1 MNVLNKTANELS
13 HIILHASWQAAL
25 IAGFVFVLLIL
36 TRRIMSSQLRYA
48 LLLVVLVKFVTP
60 PFLDLPTGVISHYSP
75 IRSTVVSSE
84 TIYLVDSATTNASAT
99 SQHSN
104 HTENKFPLVAV
115 KPDITIT
122 EPGSNRSTMLEVSK
136 PKTEFPWSTLL
147 MSIYLFGTAVFVALL
162 IHRYRLVRQ
171 IMRESDIQS
180 DGVLWSELKRIS
192 KQLKMKSLPELRI
205 SDKTDAPFAMGAFR
219 PVIVMPRLIAEE
231 LQPDQLTIVMAHEL
245 AHIHRRDLLIG
256 WFETLVNILWWF
268 HPAMWW
274 LRKSLRETREDC
286 CDDILLANQLANPD
300 RYCETLIDAASRQ
313 STKLAE
319 PLVLGFV
326 HREHPIARRIRRL
339 MDGSLFRADRL
350 RFPAI
355 ILTLL
360 LALIMLPGM
369 RPERQS
375 VTKTTLEGLFGWT
388 NLSFQ
393 IDASEEATINE
404 CRKIAQTYFSM
415 SSYKRIFSQ
424 LETRVRLEAIL
435 DEHPKCFYAQYLL
448 GTWYRLN
455 GDLELSTQLLNE
467 SLANAP
473 VVLSQRYRLGN
484 GKPIRGVEI
493 SEIEIECN
501 RVQNHSLDPSL
512 NLKFVGLIT
521 DSKGMVHLPVYDTVY
536 RISTQSY
543 PEGYYAEFKNLGWFK
558 SNSLNGELP
567 DVMVWR
573 PWSQPRNFTG
583 TAAESKWLNNARGT
597 DTRELTSGPNSY
609 KLGGIA
615 RSQADGTFTI
625 ENGKGKSLPS
635 LQTELPDIKNAKF
648 MDHALVNLSEPAP
661 SRFEIAEVQFLDSQT
676 KIPLQSFQS
685 GAGFTWTDKSNI
697 HLFSI
702 WDTLP
707 NIVDLVLKV
716 YNYDENIFRYKIQP
730 KVGATAQ
737 HAGASFKIT
746 HLTAG
751 NHSGWSSR
759 DGFYGEAQSLSST
772 SEMIVDITGSKQ
784 SRFSLWVVSK
794 DGRRQNLK
802 EGWFSISVGSSPIR
816 IMMPL
821 HEIDHFELLPY
832 VKPVSIYFEK
842 IQLPARKTPLEQQL
856 PVIEFPI
863 GGTARNMTSDLFSPL
878 LVNFESQRGNVFSG
892 CGSRM
897 RGFELRER
905 PEEERS
911 PETKSTVMWNYW
923 ANIKMNHQLDF
934 TFKSGTAKKG
944 GRSSYNCSGAWGV
957 VNVASLNKPLESIDT
972 VRLQF
977 LPKTAD
983 D

>member
-1 MNVLNKTANELS
+1 MNILNKF
-13 HIILHASWQAAL
+13 ASEWSYSMQYAGWQAL
-25 IAGFVFVLLIL
+25 FIAVLVFVLLIL

-48 LLLVVLVKFVTP
+48 LLLVVLMKFMTP
-60 PFLDLPTGVISHYSP
+60 PFLNLPTGVISHYSP
-75 IRSTVVSSE
+75 IRSAVVSSE
-84 TIYLVDSATTNASAT
+84 TIYVDQSATMNTSAT

-104 HTENKFPLVAV
+104 RTKNNSPLVAV
-115 KPDITIT
+115 KPDIAIT
-122 EPGSNRSTMLEVSK
+122 EPGSNRSTITGVSK
-136 PKTEFPWSTLL
+136 PKAAFPWSTLL
-147 MSIYLFGTAVFVALL
+147 MSVYLFGTAVFVALL
-162 IHRYRLVRQ
+162 VHRYRLVRQ
-171 IMRESDIQS
+171 IVQESDIQS
-180 DGVLWSELKRIS
+180 EGVLWFELERIS

-219 PVIVMPRLIAEE
+219 PVIVMPRLIAEQ
-231 LQPDQLTIVMAHEL
+231 LQPDQLTIVIAHEL
-245 AHIHRRDLLIG
+245 AHIRRRDLLVG
-256 WFETLVNILWWF
+256 WLETLVSLVWWF

-274 LRKSLRETREDC
+274 LRKSLRQTREDC
-286 CDDILLANQLANPD
+286 CDDILLTNQLAIPD

-313 STKLAE
+313 STKLVE

-326 HREHPIARRIRRL
+326 RREHPVARRIRRL
-339 MDGSLFRADRL
+339 MDGSLFRAERL

-355 ILTLL
+355 IVTLL
-360 LALIMLPGM
+360 LALIVLPGM

-375 VTKTTLEGLFGWT
+375 VTKTTLEGIFGWT

-393 IDASEEATINE
+393 IDASEEAAIKE
-404 CRKIAQTYFSM
+404 CREIAQTYFSM

-424 LETRVRLEAIL
+424 LETRVKLETIL

-467 SLANAP
+467 SLSNAP
-473 VVLSQRYRLGN
+473 VVLSQKYRLGN
-484 GKPIRGVEI
+484 GKPIQGVEI
-493 SEIEIECN
+493 SQIEIECN
-501 RVQNHSLDPSL
+501 RVQNHSLDSSL

-521 DSKGMVHLPVYDTVY
+521 DSKGMVHLPVYDTVF
-536 RISTQSY
+536 RTSTQSY

-573 PWSQPRNFTG
+573 PWSQPRNLTG
-583 TAAESKWLNNARGT
+583 SVAESKWLRNAVGT
-597 DTRELTSGPNSY
+597 DTLKLESSLTYEIGVV
-609 KLGGIA
+609 A
-615 RSQADGTFTI
+615 RGQSDGTFLA
-625 ENGKGKSLPS
+625 EDGKGKRHSSRKMAFPAI
-635 LQTELPDIKNAKF
+635 TNGTF
-648 MDHALVNLSEPAP
+648 MDHALIRLSNPVP
-661 SRFEIAEVQFLDSQT
+661 SRFEISEVNILDSQT

-685 GAGFTWTDKSNI
+685 GAGFTWTDKWNFR
-697 HLFSI
+697 LFSI

-707 NIVDLVLKV
+707 DTVDLVLKV

-737 HAGASFKIT
+737 HSGASFKIT
-746 HLTAG
+746 YLSAG
-751 NHSGWSSR
+751 NHIGWSSR
-759 DGFYGEAQSLSST
+759 DGFYGEAQNTSST
-772 SEMIVDITGSKQ
+772 SEMIIDITGSKQ
-784 SRFSLWVVSK
+784 TRFSLWVVSK

-802 EGWFSISVGSSPIR
+802 EGWFSTSVGSSPIR

-832 VKPVSIYFEK
+832 IKPVKIYFEK

-856 PVIEFPI
+856 PMIEFPI
-863 GGTARNMTSDLFSPL
+863 GGTARKMTSDLFSPL
-878 LVNFESQRGNVFSG
+878 LVNFESQRGKVYSG
-892 CGSRM
+892 CGSST
-897 RGFELRER
+897 RGFELIER

-911 PETKSTVMWNYW
+911 PETKSTVMWNYR

-944 GRSSYNCSGAWGV
+944 GRSSSNCSGPWGAV
-957 VNVASLNKPLESIDT
+957 GAASLNKPLESIEA

-983 D
+983 E